1 MQLSRMEILTL
12 STAVGTL
19 LIDLPDTLTRLDSKD
34 LDRGLLIQETAVALQ
49 ERLDNVI
56 ASWNL

>member
-12 STAVGTL
+12 STAINAL
-19 LIDLPDTLTRLDSKD
+19 LIDLPDTLTKLESKD
-34 LDRGLLIQETAVALQ
+34 LERGLEIQKVADILQ
-49 ERLDNVI
+49 ERLANVI